1 MKIKSVEIKNYGVH
15 KDLQVDLEQDLG
27 KLVFINGSN
36 NHGKTSLLEAL
47 SFGLFGTEILGKKV
61 SRAAIAQAPESAPCE
76 VSVRIDLTMDSGE
89 EARIYRSQ
97 FFSSND
103 GANYFPK
110 AEPKLRV
117 TLVNPNLA
125 EINEDFSG
133 DKASD
138 WLNEWVPVRF
148 RDFIIFNG
156 EKLEEFLSSGI
167 QKAVQDSVRQVANID
182 YFDSVLDSIKAI
194 KRGLESDRAKLVNSD
209 TAVSIQEQFNK
220 AEDEL
225 EGAKADLK
233 KLEDQRLSAEDTRLK
248 LKPDV
253 ESSDEARKQ
262 DARLEQLTGEIKAF
276 KDRLDENQNEL
287 RRLLWSV
294 SLGRYLVKE
303 ISPKLSDAVQKA
315 RLNNEM
321 PLNFEPEAL
330 ESLLTAGE
338 CICGREVSASS
349 DAAKHIEGHIRET
362 SIKKVWGG
370 KLQSVSESLNIQSAI
385 HKSKKAELQRLI
397 EKRKKL
403 TGDLKKKES
412 DRDETQRI
420 IDQTPLSGFYQGAT
434 YTQALN
440 DLRNL
445 DEQHIPTATM
455 RLETAK
461 KEHERASLAV
471 ANAFGNENSSELLN
485 AKIEFLNRVLTQS
498 SGFGDEILD
507 AIKEQLEE
515 YVTDRFVG
523 SDKGRYVTLIGDD
536 FDLVTTNLDGSPA
549 DLSAGQKMLRA
560 YFFSFALRSVV
571 GMNIP
576 LIVDSGIA
584 RLDGENKELMIRGL
598 LEIFEGPFR
607 NQQQA
612 IFMMT
617 DSEYTPKVAEIFE
630 SKFEPTVFYLEHHPS
645 PPEFSTLQTGIDPQ
659 WTQFEFGPWFA
670 GTKKGKKNDG

>member
-1 MKIKSVEIKNYGVH
+1 MKIKSVQIKNYGVH
-15 KDLQVDLEQDLG
+15 KDLQFDLEQDLG

-61 SRAAIAQAPESAPCE
+61 SRAAIAEASQNAPCE

-103 GANYFPK
+103 GSNYFPK
-110 AEPKLRV
+110 SEPKLRV
-117 TLVNPNLA
+117 TLVNPNLS
-125 EINEDFSG
+125 EINDDLTG
-133 DKASD
+133 DSASD

-167 QKAVQDSVRQVANID
+167 QRAVEDSVRQVANID
-182 YFDSVLDSIKAI
+182 YFDSVVDALKAI
-194 KRGLESDRAKLVNSD
+194 KRGLEGERAKLAKSD
-209 TAVSIQEQFNK
+209 TAVSIQTQLND

-225 EGAKADLK
+225 E
-233 KLEDQRLSAEDTRLK
+233 SAESELKELQRRRDEADATRLK

-253 ESSDEARKQ
+253 ESDEEAKKQ
-262 DARLEQLTGEIKAF
+262 NKRLEELSGEIKGQQE
-276 KDRLDENQNEL
+276 RLVENQNEL
-287 RRLLWSV
+287 RRVLWSV
-294 SLGRYLVKE
+294 SLGRYLIKE
-303 ISPKLSDAVQKA
+303 ISPKLSDAIQKA
-315 RLNNEM
+315 HENREM
-321 PLNFEPEAL
+321 PLNFQPEAL
-330 ESLLTAGE
+330 ESLLTAGQ
-338 CICGREVSASS
+338 CICGRDVGASS

-362 SIKKVWGG
+362 SVKKVWGG
-370 KLQSVSESLNIQSAI
+370 ELQSVSDSLKLQSLLN
-385 HKSKKAELQRLI
+385 KSKNAELEKLR
-397 EKRKKL
+397 EKRKEL
-403 TGDLKKKES
+403 NRVLREKEKE
-412 DRDETQRI
+412 RDDTQQV
-420 IDQTPLSGFYQGAT
+420 IDQTPLSGFYQGAS
-434 YTQALN
+434 YTQAIN
-440 DLRNL
+440 DIQKL
-445 DEQHIPTATM
+445 DEHLIPTASM

-461 KEHERASLAV
+461 REHERASKA
-471 ANAFGNENSSELLN
+471 ATNAFGKENASDLLN
-485 AKIEFLNRVLTQS
+485 EKIEFLDRVLTQS

-515 YVTDRFVG
+515 YVTERFVS
-523 SDKGRYVTLIGDD
+523 SDKGRYLTRIGDD
-536 FDLVTTNLDGSPA
+536 FDLVTTNLDGSA
-549 DLSAGQKMLRA
+549 AALSAGQSMLRA

-584 RLDGENKELMIRGL
+584 RLDGENKESMIRGL

-645 PPEFSTLQTGIDPQ
+645 PPEFSKLQIGIDPE

-670 GTKKGKKNDG
+670 ETKKGSKKNG